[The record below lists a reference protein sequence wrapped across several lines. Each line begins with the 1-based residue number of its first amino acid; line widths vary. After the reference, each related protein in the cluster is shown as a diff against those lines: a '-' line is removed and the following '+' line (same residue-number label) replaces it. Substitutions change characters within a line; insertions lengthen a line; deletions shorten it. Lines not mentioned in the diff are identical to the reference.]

1 MPHRKGALRSA
12 LVLVLAV
19 AACSDNPTS
28 VEQQRPSMSAVK
40 FWEAGSTLAWNEIAR
55 GLNVGTSPIAQARV
69 MTYLSVAQYNAIVAA
84 EGSKVRGDHPS
95 PAGAAAGASLVVLKS
110 FFPAAAATL
119 DGHLAAQQAA
129 PGWPGDQNRDF
140 AAGEVIGRAIGAAV
154 VAFAATDNANLTVP
168 PVNPG
173 GPGNWTGTN
182 PVRGLYGAKTFAL
195 TSGDQFRPLPP
206 PAWGSAEFAAALA
219 EVRAFS
225 DNRTA
230 EQLAIASYWA
240 VRGPSF
246 MNQVAA
252 DLIVAHH
259 RTEREAAHIMA
270 LANMAGFDVSN
281 ACFDA
286 KFAYYLIRPSQ
297 ADPLITLP
305 VGLPNHP
312 SYVSGHS
319 CQTSAYATV
328 LQSVFPQERSELEAL
343 VIEAGLARVYSGLH
357 YRFDTEAGAELGRS
371 VAGQVLSVMTGRDAI
386 PLIWN

>member
-1 MPHRKGALRSA
+1 MTHRKGALQSA
-12 LVLVLAV
+12 LVLALAV

-28 VEQQRPSMSAVK
+28 VEQERPSMSAVK

-55 GLNVGTSPIAQARV
+55 GLNVGTSPIAQVRV
-69 MTYLSVAQYNAIVAA
+69 LAYLSVAQYNAIIAA

-95 PAGAAAGASLVVLKS
+95 SAGAAAGASLVVLKS
-110 FFPAAAATL
+110 FFPAAATTL
-119 DGHLAAQQAA
+119 DGHLAAQQTA
-129 PGWPGDQNRDF
+129 PGWPGDQNTDF
-140 AAGEVIGRAIGAAV
+140 AAGEAIGRAIGAQV

-168 PVNPG
+168 PANPG
-173 GPGNWTGTN
+173 GPGYWTGTN
-182 PVRGLYGAKTFAL
+182 SIRGLYGSKTFAL
-195 TSGDQFRPLPP
+195 TSGDQFRPAPP
-206 PAWGSAEFAAALA
+206 PAWGSAEFDAALA

-230 EQLAIASYWA
+230 EQLAIANYWA

-270 LANMAGFDVSN
+270 LANMAGFDVTN

-286 KFAYYLIRPSQ
+286 KFAYYVIRPSQ

-319 CQTSAYATV
+319 CQTSAYAAV
-328 LQSVFPQERSELEAL
+328 LQSVFPQERPELEAL
-343 VIEAGLARVYSGLH
+343 IIEAGLARIYSGLH
-357 YRFDTEAGAELGRS
+357 YRFDTEAGAILGRN
-371 VAGQVLSVMTGRDAI
+371 VAGQVLSVLSGRDAI

>member
-1 MPHRKGALRSA
+1 MTHPRGALRS
-12 LVLVLAV
+12 VLAVALAV
-19 AACSDNPTS
+19 AACSDSPTS
-28 VEQQRPSMSAVK
+28 VEQQQPSMSAVK

-55 GLNVGTSPIAQARV
+55 GLNAGTSPIAQVRV
-69 MTYLSVAQYNAIVAA
+69 LAYLSVAQNNAIIAA
-84 EGSKVRGDHPS
+84 EDSKVRGDHPS
-95 PAGAAAGASLVVLKS
+95 AAGAAAGASLVVLKS

-129 PGWPGDQNRDF
+129 PGWPGEQTKNF
-140 AAGEVIGRAIGAAV
+140 AAGEAIGRAIGAAV

-168 PVNPG
+168 PANPG
-173 GPGNWTGTN
+173 GAGYWTGTN
-182 PVRGLYGAKTFAL
+182 SIRGLYGSRTFAL
-195 TSGDQFRPLPP
+195 TSGDQFRPAAP
-206 PAWGSAEFAAALA
+206 PAWGSAEFDAALA

-225 DNRTA
+225 DNRTV
-230 EQLAIASYWA
+230 EQMAIASYWA

-270 LANMAGFDVSN
+270 LANMAGFDVTN

-297 ADPLITLP
+297 ADPLITVPL
-305 VGLPNHP
+305 GLPNHP

-319 CQTSAYATV
+319 CQTSAYAAV
-328 LQSVFPQERSELEAL
+328 LQKVFPQERDELEAL
-343 VIEAGLARVYSGLH
+343 IIEAGLARIYAGLH
-357 YRFDTEAGAELGRS
+357 YRFDTDAGAVLGKN
-371 VAGQVLSVMTGRDAI
+371 VAGQLLSVMSGKGAI
-386 PLIWN
+386 PLTWN